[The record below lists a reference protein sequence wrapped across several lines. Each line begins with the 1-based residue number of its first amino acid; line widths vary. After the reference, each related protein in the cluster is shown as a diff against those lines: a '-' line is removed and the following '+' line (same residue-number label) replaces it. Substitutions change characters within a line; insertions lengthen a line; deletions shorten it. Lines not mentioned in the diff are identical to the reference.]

1 MATPAHTMTPLPE
14 LCGAVSAWV
23 SSVRELTQPAA
34 VYWCEGTEAEA
45 RELTA
50 GLLRTGELLALNA
63 ARFPGC
69 HLYRSDPSDVARVE
83 HLTYHLHALAGG
95 CRPQQPLDGAA
106 GRAREDARAVRAAAC
121 AGARCTWSPTAW
133 ARSTRRCRAAAS
145 RSPTAPTS
153 SSTC

>member
-83 HLTYHLHALAGG
+83 HLTYICTRSRRMPDPTTTGWSR
-95 CRPQQPLDGAA
+95 RPRTRKCASCS
-106 GRAREDARAVRAAAC
+106 AAAC
-121 AGARCTWSPTAW
+121 AGAPCT
-133 ARSTRRCRAAAS
+133 
-145 RSPTAPTS
+145 
-153 SSTC
+153 